1 MESTEND
8 ILRSIAI
15 ALDKESEHTK
25 LCKIFTDKN
34 ERRHAIVILQEQDAI
49 KLTKIG
55 RIFTNLLSST
65 VRPYHEIKRCFKCQ
79 GHGHTSLQCNNKDT
93 CGKCG
98 QHHDTRKCTET
109 TKKCINCCKYNEVA
123 RTNYNT
129 DHWAFDNKCH
139 LYQGRLKSLRDMY
152 ISPKL
157 H

>member
-55 RIFTNLLSST
+55 RVFINLLSST

-109 TKKCINCCKYNEVA
+109 TKKMHQLLQIQRSSKNQLQY
-123 RTNYNT
+123 RP
-129 DHWAFDNKCH
+129 
-139 LYQGRLKSLRDMY
+139 LG
-152 ISPKL
+152 I
-157 H
+157 